1 MTKFLNFFTSFDD
14 FGEPVSLNYAGDSS
28 FKTKIGAFFSIL
40 IKVFILVHAGDQL
53 LSLIRY

>member
-1 MTKFLNFFTSFDD
+1 MSKFLNFFTSFDD

-40 IKVFILVHAGDQL
+40 IKVFILVHAGD
-53 LSLIRY
+53 